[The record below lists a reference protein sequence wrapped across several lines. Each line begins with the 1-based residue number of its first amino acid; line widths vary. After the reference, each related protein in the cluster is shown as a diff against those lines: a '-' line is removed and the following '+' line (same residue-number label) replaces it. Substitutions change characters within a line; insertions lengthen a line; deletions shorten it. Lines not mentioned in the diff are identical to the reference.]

1 MEDKLKSLNVLLGI
15 RTRILL
21 FAMLAILL
29 PALGMGWLLNNTI
42 HVTITEK
49 AEQKL
54 IDTSKIIHREL
65 SLWFKERNY
74 DLRVISNSFVITENF
89 AKYQVNK
96 DLRKTSNNKPDH
108 IKKVSTYLSSIEKQ
122 FPSFKHLFL
131 LDNSLKQFA
140 SSKASDKDIA
150 VNLPGDT
157 EAQIQEF
164 GFFKGEPNF
173 NDKTQEPSLIIGVPI
188 YTEALKE
195 STGLLGVVIDLDE
208 LQSLMQ
214 ELLINVKSE
223 TPIYGALFNL
233 EDMQRILTTDNA
245 GNNLVKDP
253 EILERLLATPGKIED
268 FINSSGKRLVGVGEP
283 LDELGWGL
291 LIADDYNLVYRSLID
306 ARYKALFVVLSF
318 TLAIGLVAYHFS
330 IRILKPLSALTT
342 GATKVAAGDL
352 SVQLPIYLNDELG
365 LTTRVFNKMVA
376 ELQQSHNQLEEMAT
390 TDTLTG
396 LANRKQIMNLLIENF
411 AHYQRYETV
420 FTIMMLDVDHFKNVN
435 DTYGH
440 LAGDAVLTNTA
451 QTIKNTLREIDRLGR
466 FGGEEFLVILPETDG
481 QQATKSAERIRKA
494 VKDSMTDYENN
505 SLKVTVSIGV
515 AVIQSTDNNENDLIN
530 RADDALYSAKGK
542 GRDRVVLV

>member
-1 MEDKLKSLNVLLGI
+1 MEDKLKRPNVLLGI

-65 SLWFKERNY
+65 SLWLKERNY

-89 AKYQVNK
+89 TKYQVNK
-96 DLRKTSNNKPDH
+96 NLHNKSNNKQDY
-108 IKKVSTYLSSIEKQ
+108 IKKISTYLSSIEKQ

-131 LDNSLKQFA
+131 LDKSLKQFA
-140 SSKASDKDIA
+140 SSKTKDKDIT
-150 VNLPGDT
+150 VSLPSDT
-157 EAQIQEF
+157 EAQIKEF
-164 GFFKGEPNF
+164 GFFKGELNF
-173 NDKTQEPSLIIGVPI
+173 NDKTQKPSLMIGVPI
-188 YTEALKE
+188 YTEALKDY
-195 STGLLGVVIDLDE
+195 TGLLGVVIDLDE

-214 ELLINVKSE
+214 ELLINVKSD

-233 EDMQRILTTDNA
+233 EDKHRILTTESSE
-245 GNNLVKDP
+245 NNLINDP
-253 EILERLLATPGKIED
+253 EILKNLLATPGKIED
-268 FINSSGKRLVGVGEP
+268 FLNLAGKRFVGVAET
-283 LDELGWGL
+283 LDELGWFL

-330 IRILKPLSALTT
+330 IRILKPLSALTN

-365 LTTRVFNKMVA
+365 LTTGVFNKMVA

-396 LANRKQIMNLLIENF
+396 LANRKQVMKLLIEHF
-411 AHYQRYETV
+411 KHFQRYQTV
-420 FTIMMLDVDHFKNVN
+420 FSIMMLDVDHFKNVN
-435 DTYGH
+435 DTHGH
-440 LAGDAVLTNTA
+440 LAGDAALTNTA
-451 QTIKNTLREIDRLGR
+451 QTIKNTLREIDCLGR
-466 FGGEEFLVILPETDG
+466 YGGEEFLVILPETDG
-481 QQATKSAERIRKA
+481 HQAAKGAERIRKA
-494 VKDSMTDYENN
+494 VKKNMTHYENN
-505 SLKVTVSIGV
+505 TLKVTVSIGV
-515 AVIQSTDNNENDLIN
+515 AVIQETDQNENELIK
-530 RADDALYSAKGK
+530 RADDALYSAKGN
-542 GRDRVVLV
+542 GRDQVVLI